1 MATTIPLKLKR
12 AQIDGGAGTAS
23 RVVDFDTDTIK
34 CGIWSAGA
42 GAPDVTSTGVQ
53 FVSNITTNDATCVEM
68 SATGYARQAPSPTG
82 SVSFSGATAIWVLPD
97 ITFSQNA
104 SGFTT
109 GRYAVIF
116 KDTGSDAT
124 SPIICICDLGSNQS
138 VQTGDLVLKS
148 PAGGLIIW
156 S

>member
-12 AQIDGGAGTAS
+12 AQIDGGAGTAA

-42 GAPDVTSTGVQ
+42 GAPSVTSSGVQ
-53 FVSNITTNDATCVEM
+53 FVADITTADATSVEM
-68 SATGYARQAPSPTG
+68 SATGYARQTLAGLT
-82 SVSFSGATAIWVLPD
+82 VAFSGSTVTWTFSN

-116 KDTGSDAT
+116 KDAGGADSAN
-124 SPIICICDLGSNQS
+124 PIIAICDLGSNQS
-138 VQTGDLVLKS
+138 VVAGDLILQA
-148 PAGGLIIW
+148 PAGGLIVW